1 MLDIAF
7 PELMGRTAQQ
17 VLAHEP
23 GFSMD
28 ERHHVL
34 QLITVN
40 QSLKLRLQHRRG
52 ARIRRALRR
61 VQISVVA

>member
-17 VLAHEP
+17 VLAHEL
-23 GFSMD
+23 GLGMD

-34 QLITVN
+34 QLIAETE
-40 QSLKLRLQHRRG
+40 
-52 ARIRRALRR
+52 RA
-61 VQISVVA
+61 A

>member
-7 PELMGRTAQQ
+7 TELVGRAAQQ

-23 GFSMD
+23 RLGMD

-34 QLITVN
+34 QLIAETE
-40 QSLKLRLQHRRG
+40 G
-52 ARIRRALRR
+52 PA
-61 VQISVVA
+61 